1 MTMHVGF
8 TGPRTGMT
16 AAQRRAVEA
25 LLAKIDAEFQE
36 IITVHHGCCVG
47 ADYEFGDMCWEVSTS
62 PSRGDPISFAI
73 GPFIVGHPPLIK
85 AFESLNAVR
94 RCDELRDP
102 APYHVRNQAI
112 VDESGV
118 MIATPRES
126 QPQPAGGTWMTIRMA
141 LRALRAGKLVRLH
154 VIGPDGS
161 ELDHTRWI

>member
-16 AAQRRAVEA
+16 AAQLRAVDA
-25 LLAKIDAEFQE
+25 LLAKIDAAFQE
-36 IITVHHGCCVG
+36 VITVHHGCCIG
-47 ADYEFGDMCWEVSTS
+47 ADDEFGDMCWE
-62 PSRGDPISFAI
+62 RCR
-73 GPFIVGHPPLIK
+73 IVGHPPLIK
-85 AFESLNAVR
+85 AFESLSAVE

-154 VIGPDGS
+154 VIGPDGT
-161 ELDHTRWI
+161 ELDHAGWL

>member
-8 TGPRTGMT
+8 TGQRTGMT
-16 AAQRRAVEA
+16 ADQHRAVEA
-25 LLAKIDAEFQE
+25 LLAKIDAEFLE

-47 ADYEFGDMCWEVSTS
+47 ADDEFGDMCWEDS
-62 PSRGDPISFAI
+62 PFDV

-154 VIGPDGS
+154 VIGPDGA
-161 ELDHTRWI
+161 ELDHAGWL

>member
-16 AAQRRAVEA
+16 AEQYRAVEA
-25 LLAKIDAEFQE
+25 LIMKIDDEFQE
-36 IITVHHGCCVG
+36 IIVIHHGCCIG
-47 ADYEFGDMCWEVSTS
+47 ADTEFADMCW
-62 PSRGDPISFAI
+62 RKRCD
-73 GPFIVGHPPLIK
+73 IVGHPPLVK
-85 AFESLNAVR
+85 AFESPPAMVICHKLMPA
-94 RCDELRDP
+94 

-154 VIGPDGS
+154 VIGPDGA
-161 ELDHTRWI
+161 ELDHARWL

>member
-8 TGPRTGMT
+8 TGTRTGMT

-25 LLAKIDAEFQE
+25 LLMKIDAEFQE
-36 IITVHHGCCVG
+36 IITVHHGCCIG
-47 ADYEFGDMCWEVSTS
+47 ADEEFGDMCRESGMT
-62 PSRGDPISFAI
+62 
-73 GPFIVGHPPLIK
+73 IVGHPPLIE
-85 AFESLNAVR
+85 AFESSRAVAA
-94 RCDELRDP
+94 CDELIP
-102 APYHVRNQAI
+102 EAPYHVRNQAI

-154 VIGPDGS
+154 VIGPDGA
-161 ELDHTRWI
+161 ELDHAGWL

>member
-16 AAQRRAVEA
+16 AAQCYAVVA
-25 LLAKIDAEFQE
+25 LLLKNIDAAYQE
-36 IITVHHGCCVG
+36 IITVHHGCCIG
-47 ADYEFGDMCWEVSTS
+47 ADAEFADMC
-62 PSRGDPISFAI
+62 RGRA
-73 GPFIVGHPPLIK
+73 FIVGHPPLVK
-85 AFESLNAVR
+85 AFESWPAIDL
-94 RCDELRDP
+94 CHELMP
-102 APYHVRNQAI
+102 AAPYHVRNQAI

-161 ELDHTRWI
+161 ELDHAGWV

>member
-16 AAQRRAVEA
+16 AEQYRAVEA
-25 LLAKIDAEFQE
+25 LLAKIDDAEFQE
-36 IITVHHGCCVG
+36 IITVHHGCCIG
-47 ADYEFGDMCWEVSTS
+47 ADDEFGDMCWE
-62 PSRGDPISFAI
+62 RCR
-73 GPFIVGHPPLIK
+73 IVGHPPLIK
-85 AFESLNAVR
+85 AFESPRAVAA
-94 RCDELRDP
+94 CCELMP
-102 APYHVRNQAI
+102 AAPYHVRNQAI

-154 VIGPDGS
+154 VIGPDGA
-161 ELDHTRWI
+161 ELDHAGWL